1 MGICLAVSR
10 ERHCKVHPTNFC
22 ITSLPSELDFF
33 CSWACGESIMYFI
46 NDIICTWSG
55 RQNEREVYLPAQD
68 REGMEFL
75 LEFPPIC
82 KKKGVDGY
90 FRELPFS
97 HKDLAYFCGCDSSF
111 GLRTMSRSLEASS
124 ALPRFDAVKEG
135 RKSLFTQPMIKCT
148 FSVHLYSLTVSQ
160 LTSLCLL

>member
-1 MGICLAVSR
+1 
-10 ERHCKVHPTNFC
+10 
-22 ITSLPSELDFF
+22 
-33 CSWACGESIMYFI
+33 MYFI

-55 RQNEREVYLPAQD
+55 RQNEREMYLPVQD

-75 LEFPPIC
+75 PEFPPIR

-124 ALPRFDAVKEG
+124 VLPRFDTVKEG

-148 FSVHLYSLTVSQ
+148 FSVHLYRLYLNSQVSVFCSLSM
-160 LTSLCLL
+160 SAS